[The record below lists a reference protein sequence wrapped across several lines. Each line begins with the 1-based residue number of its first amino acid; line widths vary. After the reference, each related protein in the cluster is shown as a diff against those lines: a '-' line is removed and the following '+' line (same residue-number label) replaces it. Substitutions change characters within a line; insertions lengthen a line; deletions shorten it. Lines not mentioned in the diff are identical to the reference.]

1 MSVSA
6 LLIMIGVLNILILL
20 YLVIQHA
27 KSGASDA
34 GVARELAL
42 FREEVERR
50 LKDFLDTMIRG
61 FGQMS
66 SDQQARLDAV
76 AKAGRELEATQ
87 KQELDRIKGEL
98 AAHFKSSAEGQLRV
112 FSAMQARLDQLLNSN
127 REETGKLRDRLEAQF
142 RDIQASNEKKLEEM
156 RLTVDEKLHSTL
168 EKRLGESFQL
178 VSTQLEAVQ
187 KGLGEMTSLAS
198 GVGDLKRVLTNVKT
212 RGTWG
217 EMQLEAILEQLL
229 TRDQY
234 EKNVKVKSGSAESV
248 EFAVKLPGRDGDK
261 SAVWLPIDSKFPKES
276 YERLIEASQAGDAD
290 GVRTSQ
296 AALVRDIVKSA
307 GDISKKYVEP
317 PATTNFAIMFLPT
330 EGLYAEVL
338 REPGLH
344 DRLQQ
349 EFRVLPAGPTTLSA
363 MLNSLRVGF
372 NTLAIE
378 KRSGE
383 VWQILSAVKTE
394 FGKFGEVLE
403 KVQQQLSS
411 ASETIDKTKV
421 RTRAIERKLKGVE
434 SMPGD
439 EAATLLNMKDRAD
452 WPADGEE

>member
-1 MSVSA
+1 
-6 LLIMIGVLNILILL
+6 MIGVLNILILL

-34 GVARELAL
+34 GVARELGL

-76 AKAGRELEATQ
+76 AKAGRELEVTQ

-98 AAHFKSSAEGQLRV
+98 AAHFRNSAEGQLKV
-112 FSAMQARLDQLLNSN
+112 FSAMQSRLDQLLNSN

-156 RLTVDEKLHSTL
+156 RRTVDEKLHTTL
-168 EKRLGESFQL
+168 EKRLGESFHL
-178 VSTQLEAVQ
+178 VSAQLEAVQ

-261 SAVWLPIDSKFPKES
+261 GAVWLPIDSKFPKES

-439 EAATLLNMKDRAD
+439 EAATLLSMKDRAD